1 MRDASKPANG
11 SAKKSR
17 LGRGLGSLLGGS
29 SDLESEVAAV
39 KELSHEK
46 VEARQAEGKEA
57 LKAAADQRASQA
69 AAPAATPVTSQKSV
83 TTQSAV
89 AATSGTTQKSAEV
102 KQMTSQ
108 KSGNAQIPSGVTTQN
123 VATASL
129 PTQVNNQMTTQLTSQ
144 KSGAASVNS
153 QAKLSTSVADAKSPS
168 VQTNPQVSP
177 QLSATAAAPVQQKP
191 IDEQAQ
197 IWKIPIDRL
206 VANTQQPRQTFSVD
220 ALRDLTASIKEHGIL
235 QPITARRL
243 SERQFE
249 IIAGERRFRAAQ
261 AAGLHEVPVILKAVT
276 EQVSLE
282 LAIIE
287 NMQREDLNPMEE
299 AEAIEHLMKAYN
311 LTQALVGEKLG
322 KDRSSVANSLRLMNL
337 PRDVREMV
345 RSTELSAGHAKV
357 LLGAENPETM
367 RALAKQVLAG
377 GLSVRATERLVVKA
391 KEDARAR
398 ASGDSSTESKVPE
411 RVIAALT
418 NEIQK
423 LIGNKSRHRLRWRQ
437 GAS

>member
-1 MRDASKPANG
+1 M
-11 SAKKSR
+11 
-17 LGRGLGSLLGGS
+17 
-29 SDLESEVAAV
+29 
-39 KELSHEK
+39 
-46 VEARQAEGKEA
+46 
-57 LKAAADQRASQA
+57 
-69 AAPAATPVTSQKSV
+69 TSQKSV
-83 TTQSAV
+83 VTHAPV
-89 AATSGTTQKSAEV
+89 AATTQKSADP
-102 KQMTSQ
+102 KHMTSQ
-108 KSGNAQIPSGVTTQN
+108 KSVATQPQPAVTTQ
-123 VATASL
+123 TTPKSL
-129 PTQVNNQMTTQLTSQ
+129 VTTQVDSQVNNQVTSQ
-144 KSGAASVNS
+144 KSGAPGVTTQGVAPTTVAA
-153 QAKLSTSVADAKSPS
+153 AKTAA
-168 VQTNPQVSP
+168 VQTNPQSST
-177 QLSATAAAPVQQKP
+177 QLSTVAAAPVPQNAPKVA

-197 IWKIPIDRL
+197 IWKIPIDRI
-206 VANTQQPRQTFSVD
+206 VANTQQPRQTFSPE

-299 AEAIEHLMKAYN
+299 AEAIEHLMTSYK

-322 KDRSSVANSLRLMNL
+322 KDRSSVANSLRLLNL

-345 RSTELSAGHAKV
+345 RTSELSAGHAKV

-367 RALAKQVLAG
+367 RALAKQVLAS

-391 KEDARAR
+391 KEEARAK
-398 ASGDSSTESKVPE
+398 ASGQTAAPSKVSDRLIE
-411 RVIAALT
+411 SLA

-423 LIGNKSRHRLRWRQ
+423 LVGTKVDHRLRWRQ
-437 GAS
+437 G